1 MKYLDIL
8 EKSLKPII
16 QIQDKI
22 YSCLC
27 VYSTESH
34 SHHFAITYNRK
45 ESEIEYTNPCMCVY
59 TYKLYLNEMTLSY
72 AQSWSDF
79 FFLKF
84 CLLLLLF
91 FFFFPFLVPTSRG
104 PGFSR
109 HPSLP
114 CSAQPLANCSL
125 PSVPS
130 PHGYW
135 ICITEAHFQYV
146 PSNKCFFLLIFISQ
160 NLLSFIIYAF
170 K

>member
-1 MKYLDIL
+1 M
-8 EKSLKPII
+8 
-16 QIQDKI
+16 
-22 YSCLC
+22 
-27 VYSTESH
+27 YSTESH
-34 SHHFAITYNRK
+34 SHHRAITYNRK
-45 ESEIEYTNPCMCVY
+45 ESEIEFTNPCMCVY
-59 TYKLYLNEMTLSY
+59 IYKLYLNEMTLSY
-72 AQSWSDF
+72 TQSWSDF

-91 FFFFPFLVPTSRG
+91 FFPFLVPKSRG
-104 PGFSR
+104 PGLSR

-130 PHGYW
+130 LHGYW
-135 ICITEAHFQYV
+135 VYLTEAHVQYV
-146 PSNKCFFLLIFISQ
+146 PSNKCFLLLIFISQ